1 MQSVNSCFILSYPKE
16 LDKIGSSLNKE
27 LKNFTKKYGRI
38 LVLDKQRSI
47 EINLILSNNLSISTT
62 KRIINISLF
71 NKINKDEVAILLK
84 NRIIAILEKENVFV
98 PDYIKEEIND
108 CFDLNKKIKNN
119 AKETEAIMEEI
130 VQRR

>member
-16 LDKIGSSLNKE
+16 LNKIGSSLNKE
-27 LKNFTKKYGRI
+27 LKNFAKKYGRI
-38 LVLDKQRSI
+38 LVLDKQRTI
-47 EINLILSNNLSISTT
+47 EINLILSDNLSISTT
-62 KRIINISLF
+62 KRIINIRLF

-98 PDYIKEEIND
+98 PDYIKEEINE

-119 AKETEAIMEEI
+119 IKETNAIIEDI
-130 VQRR
+130 VQGR

>member
-16 LDKIGSSLNKE
+16 LNKIGSSLNKE

-38 LVLDKQRSI
+38 LALDKQKNI

-62 KRIINISLF
+62 KRIININLF

-108 CFDLNKKIKNN
+108 CFDLNKKIKENI
-119 AKETEAIMEEI
+119 KEMDAIIEEI
-130 VQRR
+130 ARRR

>member
-16 LDKIGSSLNKE
+16 LNKIGSSLNKE
-27 LKNFTKKYGRI
+27 LKNFANKYGRI
-38 LVLDKQRSI
+38 LVLDKQRTI
-47 EINLILSNNLSISTT
+47 EINLILSKNLSISTT
-62 KRIINISLF
+62 KRIININLF

-108 CFDLNKKIKNN
+108 CFDLNKKIKSNI
-119 AKETEAIMEEI
+119 KEMAAIIEEI
-130 VQRR
+130 ARRR